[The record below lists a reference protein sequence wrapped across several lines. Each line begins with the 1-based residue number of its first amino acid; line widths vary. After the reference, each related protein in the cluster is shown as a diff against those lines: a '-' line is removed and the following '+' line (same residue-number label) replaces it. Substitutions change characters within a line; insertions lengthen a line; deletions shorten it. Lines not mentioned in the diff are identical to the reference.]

1 MNKNLFPIYGIIAG
15 VGLSYL
21 YIKTLGKDK
30 NLNLTNN
37 LLIGAGIGAGI
48 GSLITLM
55 SNNSSTEEKKE
66 PKIITEQSLKDLAN
80 ETNSALELQ
89 NYLDI
94 IERAKVGDKDKQR
107 IFNVINGVLLAK
119 KDKKWDEFAN
129 MKTKKNI
136 LLGYNVS
143 EYDFNVFQDV
153 MVNKLADIISDVIN
167 K

>member
-15 VGLSYL
+15 LGLSYL

-37 LLIGAGIGAGI
+37 LIIGAGIGAGV
-48 GSLITLM
+48 GSLITLL
-55 SNNSSTEEKKE
+55 SNSSSAEEKQ
-66 PKIITEQSLKDLAN
+66 PKLVTEQSLKDLAE
-80 ETNSALELQ
+80 ETNSTLELN

-119 KDKKWDEFAN
+119 KDKKWDEFADI
-129 MKTKKNI
+129 KTKKNI
-136 LLGYNVS
+136 LLGYNVAP
-143 EYDFNVFQDV
+143 YDFQVFQDV
-153 MVNKLADIISDVIN
+153 MVNKLADIITDVLN

>member
-1 MNKNLFPIYGIIAG
+1 MEYAIVCLQI
-15 VGLSYL
+15 
-21 YIKTLGKDK
+21 
-30 NLNLTNN
+30 
-37 LLIGAGIGAGI
+37 
-48 GSLITLM
+48 
-55 SNNSSTEEKKE
+55 KKE
-66 PKIITEQSLKDLAN
+66 PKIITEQSLKDLAD

>member
-37 LLIGAGIGAGI
+37 LLIGAGIGAGV
-48 GSLITLM
+48 GSLITLL
-55 SNNSSTEEKKE
+55 SNSSSNEEKQQ
-66 PKIITEQSLKDLAN
+66 PKLVTEQSLKDLAE
-80 ETNSALELQ
+80 ETNSSLELQ
-89 NYLDI
+89 NYLSL

-119 KDKKWDEFAN
+119 KDKKWDEFADI
-129 MKTKKNI
+129 KTKKNI
-136 LLGYNVS
+136 LLGYNVAP
-143 EYDFNVFQDV
+143 YDFQVFQDV
-153 MVNKLADIISDVIN
+153 MVNKLADIITDVLN

>member
-1 MNKNLFPIYGIIAG
+1 M
-15 VGLSYL
+15 
-21 YIKTLGKDK
+21 
-30 NLNLTNN
+30 
-37 LLIGAGIGAGI
+37 
-48 GSLITLM
+48 
-55 SNNSSTEEKKE
+55 
-66 PKIITEQSLKDLAN
+66 
-80 ETNSALELQ
+80 
-89 NYLDI
+89 
-94 IERAKVGDKDKQR
+94 
-107 IFNVINGVLLAK
+107 VLLAK

>member
-1 MNKNLFPIYGIIAG
+1 MNKNLFPIYGIIVG

-55 SNNSSTEEKKE
+55 SNSSTEEKKE
-66 PKIITEQSLKDLAN
+66 PKIITEQSLKDLAD

-94 IERAKVGDKDKQR
+94 IERAKVGEKE
-107 IFNVINGVLLAK
+107 K
-119 KDKKWDEFAN
+119 KYTFR
-129 MKTKKNI
+129 
-136 LLGYNVS
+136 L
-143 EYDFNVFQDV
+143 
-153 MVNKLADIISDVIN
+153 
-167 K
+167 

>member
-1 MNKNLFPIYGIIAG
+1 MNKNLFPIYGLIGG

-55 SNNSSTEEKKE
+55 SNSSTEEKKE
-66 PKIITEQSLKDLAN
+66 PKIITEQSLKDLAD

-89 NYLDI
+89 NYLSLM
-94 IERAKVGDKDKQR
+94 ERAKVGDKDKQR

-119 KDKKWDEFAN
+119 KDKKWDEFADI
-129 MKTKKNI
+129 KTKKNI
-136 LLGYNVS
+136 LLGYNVA

-153 MVNKLADIISDVIN
+153 MVNKLADIITDVLN